1 MLNSSTAKVHKTL
14 KTGKTFHAHGW
25 AESIAPRVIGRLNAI
40 LSKIFMTFFI
50 EIFLN
55 PKTYKNA
62 PK

>member
-1 MLNSSTAKVHKTL
+1 MHKTL
-14 KTGKTFHAHGW
+14 KTGKTSHAHGW

-40 LSKIFMTFFI
+40 LIKIFMTFFI

-55 PKTYKNA
+55 AKTYKNA